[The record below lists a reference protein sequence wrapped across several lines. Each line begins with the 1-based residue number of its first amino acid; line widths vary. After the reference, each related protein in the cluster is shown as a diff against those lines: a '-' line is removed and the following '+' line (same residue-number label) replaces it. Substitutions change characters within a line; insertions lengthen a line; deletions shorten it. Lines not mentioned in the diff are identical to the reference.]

1 MGQTFQLFVAFS
13 LPVALLGCSSDD
25 DGDDTRLAAGS
36 SQGGSSS
43 AAGNSNH
50 AGKSSTGGGGKAG
63 SDGGSNSSGSSGS
76 SGTGS
81 SAAGSSAAG
90 SSGVPGNPGEVGGCK
105 MFPAEDD
112 WNLDISGM
120 SVDASWTTKVQALV
134 GGAKIH
140 PDYGVDGRDLYGIPL
155 NVVPENQPKVPVIF
169 DDYEDESDPGPYP
182 FPGPDDVLIEGNR
195 PESCDG
201 DCHLLVVQSG
211 ACQLYEGYAC
221 EHRQDGWH
229 CANGAK
235 WDLNEVGY
243 GQREVGWTSADA
255 AGLAI
260 APGLLRYD
268 EVRAGEVTHAL
279 RFTLDCTTNAYVKPA
294 THQAVPGGCD
304 PSDGPPMGTRVRLK
318 ADYDVSKLSQ
328 SAQVVL
334 DGMKK
339 YGMILADNGS
349 NFYFQGEANAG
360 WTEDDIEPLKGVPA
374 SAFEV
379 VTMPPLMP

>member
-1 MGQTFQLFVAFS
+1 MGKTFQLV
-13 LPVALLGCSSDD
+13 VALGLPLALACCSSNG
-25 DGDDTRLAAGS
+25 DGDESRLAAGS
-36 SQGGSSS
+36 SPGGSAS
-43 AAGNSNH
+43 AAGNSGN
-50 AGKSSTGGGGKAG
+50 AGKTSTGGAGKAG
-63 SDGGSNSSGSSGS
+63 SGASSGGDGGATAGGNSGN
-76 SGTGS
+76 
-81 SAAGSSAAG
+81 
-90 SSGVPGNPGEVGGCK
+90 SGVPGKPSEVGGCK

-112 WNLDISGM
+112 WNVDISGM
-120 SVDASWTTKVQALV
+120 SVDASWTKKLQDLV
-134 GGAKIH
+134 GSAKIH

-155 NVVPENQPKVPVIF
+155 NVVPDNQPLVPVTF
-169 DDYEDESDPGPYP
+169 DEYVDERDPGPYP
-182 FPGPDDVLIEGNR
+182 FPGPDDVSIEGNS

-201 DCHLLVVQSG
+201 DCHLLVVQAG
-211 ACQLYEGYAC
+211 ACLLYEGYAC

-243 GQREVGWTSADA
+243 GQRQVGWTSADA

-279 RFTLDCTTNAYVKPA
+279 RFTLDCTTDKYVKPA

-318 ADYDVSKLSQ
+318 ADYDVSKLSE

-349 NFYFQGEANAG
+349 NFYFQGEASSG